1 MTGTSMPAAVTATDV
16 PPRTRSSNAPAPFER
31 LMDHRDRNAPG
42 EVFGLGNFGV
52 NLTGIGSGGASALMH
67 GNRLQDGSSVCSRTS
82 LCW

>member
-1 MTGTSMPAAVTATDV
+1 
-16 PPRTRSSNAPAPFER
+16 
-31 LMDHRDRNAPG
+31 MDHRDRRAPG

-52 NLTGIGSGGASALMH
+52 NLTGIGPGDVSALMH